1 MNNSHPERYLPDLF
15 TPLVD
20 SSHDMRLS
28 TILLI
33 LTFAP
38 ASQVLHAVDQPL
50 TSVDLRQLAENYE
63 HGRGVAQNYQ
73 KAYRLYCMAVSR
85 GDVEANYRLGWMY
98 FNRRGV
104 AKDNA
109 MAAGWF
115 KRGADRG
122 DPHAQK
128 MLGVISATQSKID
141 QSCTLTNPSRDQI
154 EKWVRLW
161 APEYGLEPGLVLAVI
176 SAESNFNHK
185 AKSHKGALGL
195 MQLIPTTAKRF
206 GVNDI
211 FDPADNMH
219 GGMAY
224 LQWLLQHF
232 NGDVQL
238 ALAGYNAG
246 ENAVERYQGIP
257 PYKET
262 RSYIHRIAKTYNKA
276 VHQIP
281 N

>member
-1 MNNSHPERYLPDLF
+1 M
-15 TPLVD
+15 TT
-20 SSHDMRLS
+20 MRLP
-28 TILLI
+28 TLLLI
-33 LTFAP
+33 LILVP
-38 ASQVLHAVDQPL
+38 ASPALNAANQPP

-63 HGRGVAQNYQ
+63 HGRGVIQNYA

-104 AKDNA
+104 EKNNA
-109 MAAGWF
+109 LAAGWF
-115 KRGADRG
+115 KRAADRG

-128 MLGVISATQSKID
+128 MVEILSATQSRVD
-141 QSCTLTNPSRDQI
+141 QSCTLTNPNRDQI
-154 EKWVRLW
+154 EKWVHLW
-161 APEYGLEPGLVLAVI
+161 APEYSLEPGLVLAVI
-176 SAESNFNHK
+176 SAESNFNPN
-185 AKSHKGALGL
+185 AESHKGALGL

-206 GVNDI
+206 GVNNA

-232 NGDVQL
+232 DGDVEL

-246 ENAVERYQGIP
+246 ENAVAHYQGIP
-257 PYKET
+257 PYRETKE
-262 RSYIHRIAKTYNKA
+262 YIRRIAKTYQKA
-276 VHQIP
+276 VHRIV